1 MPSEVLDYVLRT
13 EQEKQAAF
21 GEVVNGVGKTFEN
34 FVGKA
39 PVVTVLTGGIILKS
53 IYDKLQNDSRRKSL
67 LESVTSSDPVLKD
80 TDKAKLLEW
89 YATIYHYAPTVSLD
103 RNSVRELLLQFAR
116 FGKVDMQT
124 LKLLAETEKS
134 LADADRSRSIWNKI
148 I

>member
-21 GEVVNGVGKTFEN
+21 GEAANSFGKTFEN

-39 PVVTVLTGGIILKS
+39 PIVTLLTGGIVLKS
-53 IYDKLQNDSRRKSL
+53 LYDKLQNDSRRKSL

-80 TDKAKLLEW
+80 VDKAKLLEW
-89 YATIYHYAPTVSLD
+89 YATLYHYAPTVSLD
-103 RNSVRELLLQFAR
+103 KNSVRELLLQFAR

-134 LADADRSRSIWNKI
+134 LAEADRNRSVWNKI

>member
-1 MPSEVLDYVLRT
+1 MASSILNHVLQT
-13 EQEKQAAF
+13 AQEKQAAILASGATF
-21 GEVVNGVGKTFEN
+21 GRN
-34 FVGKA
+34 FGNIIGKA
-39 PVVTVLTGGIILKS
+39 PGTTALIGGLILKS
-53 IYDKLQNDSRRKSL
+53 IYDKIQNDSRRKAL

-80 TDKAKLLEW
+80 VDKAKLLEW

-103 RNSVRELLLQFAR
+103 KNSVRELLLQFAR

-134 LADADRSRSIWNKI
+134 LAEADRNRSVWNKI

>member
-21 GEVVNGVGKTFEN
+21 GEIVNGVGKTFEN

-39 PVVTVLTGGIILKS
+39 PVVAVLTGGIILKS

-80 TDKAKLLEW
+80 VDKAKLLEW

-134 LADADRSRSIWNKI
+134 LVDADRSRSVWNKI